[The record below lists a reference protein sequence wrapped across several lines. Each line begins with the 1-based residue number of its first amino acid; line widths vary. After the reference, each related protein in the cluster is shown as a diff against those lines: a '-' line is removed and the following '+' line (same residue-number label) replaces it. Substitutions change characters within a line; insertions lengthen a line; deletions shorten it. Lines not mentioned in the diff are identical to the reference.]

1 MSRSRL
7 LRSHSS
13 DDILNRALNYSSS
26 LAYDNAYPS
35 SFDYSYPLE
44 YDLGYQSRHDRG
56 FSSPARY
63 NEMDTNHYQ
72 RHPVKERRVR
82 WALPEPSTTRNRLA
96 STTERSSSTHGSD
109 NYRNS
114 NPACPIHGYKRYESP
129 DRYNLDTSSYNSR
142 HNTSRLYEIRP
153 SSRDFSS
160 RYTSS
165 QYGAPEPK
173 SSRDYLQSSS
183 GPRTITHRYPS
194 LSSLK
199 SPFSNTGY
207 YPSIE
212 TDYRGRVVNSLLASQ
227 SNLQRPKWRRSII
240 GLNQWG
246 MY

>member
-63 NEMDTNHYQ
+63 NEMEGY
-72 RHPVKERRVR
+72 ES
-82 WALPEPSTTRNRLA
+82 LPA
-96 STTERSSSTHGSD
+96 SPREGTPQRSSSTHGSD